1 MQFSELGLD
10 PRILRA
16 IEHLGFNTVTEIQEQ
31 AIPVA
36 MTGKDLIASSKT
48 GSGKTLAY
56 LLPLMQRL
64 LRVKALSRRDPRA
77 IILTPTRE
85 LAKQVYSE
93 LRLLLSV
100 TQGRGLLLTGGENFN
115 DQAKQLRRNP
125 QVIVATPGRLADHL
139 LQRHLFLEGSEL
151 LIFDEADRMLDLGFA
166 AQLKIIDQAAN
177 HRKRQTLLFSA
188 TLDNIEMNQIAME
201 LMHEPERI
209 AVGEGF
215 KANADIK
222 QTFYLADDLNHKEQ
236 LLQSLLSSGDFGQA
250 IVFTATRED
259 TSRLAEQIRIW
270 GLTSEAL
277 SGELIQSKRNQIMD
291 RFARGHQQVL
301 VTTDLASR
309 GLDIVQ
315 VGLVINFDL
324 PKHAEE
330 YIHRIGRTGRAG
342 RKGMSCSLIGPK
354 DWKQWLVLQ
363 QYLNISVEYSVID
376 GLEGH
381 FKGLKAPSN
390 RRRVGHQE
398 HRTQSASPQRPK
410 AHQPVKRNRTFHS
423 GIDIGDQPL
432 KRKAPGQSSLP
443 IDDDDDEA

>member
-16 IEHLGFNTVTEIQEQ
+16 IEHLGFNSVTEIQEK

-77 IILTPTRE
+77 IILAPTRE

-166 AQLKIIDQAAN
+166 AQLKIIDQAAK

-215 KANADIK
+215 KANADIR
-222 QTFYLADDLNHKEQ
+222 QTFYLVDDLNHKEK
-236 LLQSLLSSGDFGQA
+236 LLHALLSTDDFGQA

-259 TSRLAEQIRIW
+259 TSRLAEQIREW

-342 RKGMSCSLIGPK
+342 RKGLSCSLIGPK

-363 QYLNISVEYSVID
+363 QYLSTSIEYSVID

-390 RRRVGHQE
+390 RCWGNRQE
-398 HRTQSASPQRPK
+398 NRPQPASPKKPK
-410 AHQPVKRNRTFHS
+410 AHKPVKRNRTFHS
-423 GIDIGDQPL
+423 GVDIGDQPL
-432 KRKAPGQSSLP
+432 KKKAPGQSSLP
-443 IDDDDDEA
+443 IDDDEE